1 MTPPKKPAPPAPP
14 PPNEK
19 ARLREIINE
28 LMERMLRALDNGSG
42 GEPSEG
48 HETATFGDICT
59 ALDKACGVY
68 RLLNGTGD
76 LDTGGSALAGYQ
88 EAFSGRK
95 GRA

>member
-1 MTPPKKPAPPAPP
+1 MKKEMKAPAA

-76 LDTGGSALAGYQ
+76 LDAPGGQALNGYM
-88 EAFSGRK
+88 EKFHGSGKNR
-95 GRA
+95 